1 MTNDEAKAF
10 WLKHNKKPRVQAQL
24 ERLPGVWT
32 EWQTL
37 TGDPQWCPDLNY
49 RIHPEDLEKF
59 SMPQQPKLDV
69 TKPMQYTRNKDLLVT
84 FLSEMTGPSGS
95 KQLLFKITSADGYDN
110 LVQTDLAGVG
120 SFGCIVN
127 PPQQRSVEW
136 RAVYINGAD
145 RPHGS
150 LESAKR
156 NAVMSHLGFIK
167 ITTFT
172 DGTFAVE
179 KIEEAS

>member
-24 ERLPGVWT
+24 ERREGVWT

-37 TGDPQWCPDLNY
+37 MGNPKWYPGLNY

-59 SMPQQPKLDV
+59 TMQEQPKLDV
-69 TKPMQYTRNKDLLVT
+69 TKPLQYAPDKDQRVV
-84 FLSEMTGPSGS
+84 FLTEMTMADGS
-95 KQLLFKITSADGYDN
+95 KQLLFKTTTPAGADS
-110 LVQTDLAGVG
+110 LVQTDLDGDG
-120 SFGCIVN
+120 PFGRVVN

-156 NAVMSHLGFIK
+156 NAVMPHLGFIK